1 HKALD
6 QRCHFFSR
14 NRWDDVTR
22 LQSGMLSLV
31 TCFEDLQVYSIVPP
45 AALHRHEFLIRYR
58 LPSETATPNETL
70 VKSYGL
76 DYINIP
82 VNKALLSEN
91 QIDDLNAAMQTKQGP
106 FLLHCATGAR
116 AALLL
121 ALSRARENGWTAD
134 QTFAHAQTMG
144 FDLRTSPAY
153 SSFVNQ
159 AVAPDTR
166 QADQFIPPEGT

>member
-1 HKALD
+1 MSQFRPVEDGIFIGPQPSPNDLEDAR
-6 QRCHFFSR
+6 QRGIKTVIDF
-14 NRWDDVTR
+14 
-22 LQSGMLSLV
+22 
-31 TCFEDLQVYSIVPP
+31 
-45 AALHRHEFLIRYR
+45 R

-121 ALSRARENGWTAD
+121 ALSRARKNGWTAD